1 MSRELTPERQAA
13 HIATAKSLIFDT
25 LEHTKAMP
33 EARTINV
40 EVSVAV
46 STTIHTIVAAA
57 SEVWTDQPHGLI
69 GLVSVLGNSLIK
81 PEGRPHLGTAVNA
94 LSALLGADLITTP
107 LKEQLDRLQGFADAI
122 ASLEVN
128 DETDAMLRAMVERA
142 RYHSEARPGGF
153 KSETPLN
160 DVFRRGQEDYPFS
173 AEVPGHEAPEGGEA

>member
-33 EARTINV
+33 EARTISV

-46 STTIHTIVAAA
+46 GTTIRTIVAAA

-69 GLVSVLGNSLIK
+69 GLVSVLGNSLIQ
-81 PEGRPHLGTAVNA
+81 PEGRPHLGTAMNA

-107 LKEQLDRLQGFADAI
+107 LKEQLDRLQAFADAI
-122 ASLEVN
+122 AIL
-128 DETDAMLRAMVERA
+128 DTGPGTDAMLCNVIERA
-142 RYHSEARPGGF
+142 QDVSEQRPGGF
-153 KSETPLN
+153 KSPTPLN
-160 DVFRRGQEDYPFS
+160 DVFRRGREDYPFS
-173 AEVPGHEAPEGGEA
+173 AEVAGHEVPEGGEA